1 MRKKLIKKGQEELN
15 LLNPNGPTTITIPS
29 TFTGNIDNISSPSST
44 FSNIS
49 LYNSTLSNSDKLKG
63 ITGLF

>member
-1 MRKKLIKKGQEELN
+1 MRKKLVIKGQEGLN

-49 LYNSTLSNSDKLKG
+49 LYCFFIYYSLHVSS
-63 ITGLF
+63 IS